1 MIREK
6 ALEYWTRVTRMVRG
20 QIVQTTCCCPAAG
33 ASRRECMAANNR
45 KTPCRCACHG
55 HQISNGMRY
64 RQLDGDA
71 VPPVLAECE
80 PEKLAQIK
88 ATVNAAVSG
97 VPEQRP
103 KRF

>member
-20 QIVQTTCCCPAAG
+20 QIVQTTCCCPLAG
-33 ASRRECMAANNR
+33 ASRRECMASNGR

-55 HQISNGMRY
+55 HAVDSGVRF

-71 VPPVLAECE
+71 VPPVLPECE

-88 ATVNAAVSG
+88 ATVNAAVQG
-97 VPEQRP
+97 DKFQEGDRW
-103 KRF
+103 